1 MNEVGLSLDD
11 LDTPALWVD
20 LDRLES
26 NIAAMAGT
34 LAAAGMG
41 WRPHTK
47 GIKVPAI
54 AHKLLAAG
62 AHGVTCAKISE
73 AEVMAAAGITDILVA
88 NQVVGAR
95 KIVRLVNLR
104 RSVDVKAAVDD
115 VANVDEIGALAAA
128 AGVQVG
134 LLIEVDTGMQRAGV
148 APGAATLKLAE
159 HIERTPGVWLAGLM
173 GWEGHTLTINDP
185 EAKAAAVEACVAQ
198 LVASA
203 DLCRAHGLPIEI
215 VSAGG
220 SGTYLITSH
229 IAGVT
234 ELQAGG
240 GIFGDLA
247 YQNWGVP
254 LEPAA
259 FLRATVTSRAA
270 PDRIITDC
278 GFKTA
283 MRGYP
288 APAPLNLE
296 VESITLS
303 AEHGIYRLRQPD
315 TSLRVGDC
323 LDLRIGYLDA
333 TTCLHEC
340 MVGVRNGYVES
351 VWEIVG
357 RGKLA

>member
-1 MNEVGLSLDD
+1 MHEVGLSLDD
-11 LDTPALWVD
+11 LDTPSLWVD
-20 LDRLES
+20 LERLEN

-34 LAAAGMG
+34 LAAVGMG

-62 AHGVTCAKISE
+62 AHGVTCAKVSE

-88 NQVVGAR
+88 NQIVGPR
-95 KIVRLVNLR
+95 KIVRLVNLQ
-104 RSVDVKAAVDD
+104 RSADVKAAVDN
-115 VANVDEIGALAAA
+115 AENVDEIGSLAVA
-128 AGVQVG
+128 AGVKVG
-134 LLIEVDTGMQRAGV
+134 LLVEVDLGMQRAGV

-159 HIERTPGVWLAGLM
+159 HIGRTPGVWLAGLM
-173 GWEGHTLTINDP
+173 GWEGHTLTIHDP
-185 EAKAAAVEACVAQ
+185 EAKSAAIEASVAQ
-198 LVASA
+198 LIGSA

-220 SGTYLITSH
+220 SGTYLITSR

-240 GIFGDLA
+240 GIFGDQA
-247 YQNWGVP
+247 YANWGVP

-259 FLRATVTSRAA
+259 FLRATVTSRPA

-288 APAPLNLE
+288 APAPPNLE
-296 VESITLS
+296 MESITLS
-303 AEHGIYRLRQPD
+303 AEHGIYRLRQPE
-315 TSLRVGDC
+315 TTIRAGDC

-333 TTCLHEC
+333 TTCLHER
-340 MVGVRNGYVES
+340 VYGVRNGRVES
-351 VWEIVG
+351 VWEILG
-357 RGKLA
+357 RGKLT